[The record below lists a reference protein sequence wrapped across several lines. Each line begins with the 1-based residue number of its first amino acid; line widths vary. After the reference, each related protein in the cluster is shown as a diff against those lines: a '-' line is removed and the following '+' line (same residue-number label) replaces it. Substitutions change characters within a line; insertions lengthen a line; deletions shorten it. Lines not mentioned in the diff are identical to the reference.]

1 MDKLDDQLR
10 NDAEAIDAS
19 VSPELAAR
27 IDASIHAIAPEYPKR
42 ARRRPDITWWL
53 LSSLTGA
60 VAVLLF
66 FVVADNGNTPEAIQ
80 DPPSVV
86 AAPNGGSAPPL
97 VDVPLD
103 VRTADFTEPL
113 AEELENLKSDIDK
126 AREKLGEDLRFTL

>member
-1 MDKLDDQLR
+1 MDKIEDQLR
-10 NDAEAIDAS
+10 NDAEAIDAR

-66 FVVADNGNTPEAIQ
+66 FVVADNGNAPEATQ
-80 DPPSVV
+80 NPPSVV
-86 AAPNGGSAPPL
+86 AAPIEDAAAPL
-97 VDVPLD
+97 VEVPLD

>member
-1 MDKLDDQLR
+1 MDKLERQLVE
-10 NDAEAIDAS
+10 DAEAIEAR
-19 VSPELAAR
+19 VSPELQAR
-27 IDASIHAIAPEYPKR
+27 IDASINAIATEYPKR
-42 ARRRPDITWWL
+42 ARRRPELTWWL
-53 LSSLTGA
+53 ISSLTGA

-66 FVVADNGNTPEAIQ
+66 FVIAGGGNTPELNQ
-80 DPPSVV
+80 EPPSVV
-86 AAPNGGSAPPL
+86 AAPPDDALPPL